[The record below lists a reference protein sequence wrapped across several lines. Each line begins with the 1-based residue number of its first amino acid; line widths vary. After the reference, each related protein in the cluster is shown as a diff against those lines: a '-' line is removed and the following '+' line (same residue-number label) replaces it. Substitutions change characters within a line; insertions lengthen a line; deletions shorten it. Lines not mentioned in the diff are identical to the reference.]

1 MCVENM
7 ETKGGRGEALL
18 GFERRAMLLL
28 ELGSRIELT
37 LGLPSR
43 VGLRFL
49 TLPAS
54 CRAASLL

>member
-43 VGLRFL
+43 VGLKIG
-49 TLPAS
+49 
-54 CRAASLL
+54 RAHV